1 MEYQKLF
8 DLFDRKAVNI
18 DETSFYFRDDSR
30 KTERFIGYLP
40 QCELPYWVGYCDI
53 EGGCEFKTAKE
64 LFEAPVFD
72 GKSIKDRWNEVEM
85 LTIGAIDVDEWNE
98 NFCLWQC
105 CF

>member
-8 DLFDRKAVNI
+8 DLFDRKSANI
-18 DETSFYFRDDSR
+18 DETSFYFRDDPR

-40 QCELPYWVGYCDI
+40 QYDLPYWVGYCDV
-53 EGGCEFKTAKE
+53 EGGCEFKTARE

-85 LTIGAIDVDEWNE
+85 ITIGAIDVDEWNE
-98 NFCLWQC
+98 FFCLSEH
-105 CF
+105 